1 MASRTPRGARRIGA
15 ISLAAAT
22 ALLGAAVA
30 AVPANGAPGT
40 VDSTD
45 NCEALQGAGDNFAE
59 LCLTAEEAADDVP
72 TPFVIPGVDEIA
84 SSPNLR
90 QLANLPKAGA
100 FAREASYSTDVAFQG
115 NYAFVGNY
123 DGFTVYDVSTP
134 SAPQITSQVVC
145 PGSQNDISIYGNL
158 LFLSVDSSR
167 NDDSCNSVGQSANIK
182 SSWEGIRIFDV
193 TDKASPAYVKAIE
206 TDCGS
211 HTHTLVPGKN
221 SNDLYVYVQSYSP
234 SANAPDCQPPHDKLS
249 IIKVPLDNPT
259 SAAVVAT
266 PNLFPTTTGATS
278 TSGCHDVT
286 VYPALDLAAGA
297 CMGDGILMD
306 IADRENPVV
315 LSRVRD
321 TNFAFWHSATFNNAG
336 TKVVFT
342 DELGGG
348 GSATCNPTIGPKRG
362 ADAIFDIEGAGANRT
377 LVFKSYFKIPRENT
391 RFENCVAHNGS
402 LIPAMGRD
410 IMVQAWYQGGISV
423 WDFTDSANPQEIAFW
438 ERGPLS
444 ATRLVLGGPWSTYYH
459 NGYIYSSDI
468 QKGLDVLQLTDPR
481 TDNARAVAFGEL
493 NVQSQPSYP
502 SCTEVITGRRNGG
515 LTVTSGVT
523 CLDGAQVNGHVK
535 VAPGA
540 SLIAFKAKLNGGV
553 SANGAAVV
561 SIVESQVNG
570 SVSATG
576 AVASVR
582 DSQVSGSVKIDS

>member
-1 MASRTPRGARRIGA
+1 MFRQTSRGVRRIGA
-15 ISLAAAT
+15 VSLAAAT
-22 ALLGAAVA
+22 ALLVTAVA
-30 AVPANGAPGT
+30 GAPAIGAP
-40 VDSTD
+40 DASEIAD
-45 NCEALQGAGDNFAE
+45 NCESLREAGDNFAE
-59 LCLTAEEAADDVP
+59 LCLSAAESDAQAAAEYTA
-72 TPFVIPGVDEIA
+72 PGVDEIA
-84 SSPNLR
+84 SSPNL
-90 QLANLPKAGA
+90 QQIANLPKSGA
-100 FAREASYSTDVAFQG
+100 FAREASYSTDMAFQG

-123 DGFTVYDVSTP
+123 DGFTIYDVSKP

-145 PGSQNDISIYGNL
+145 PGSQNDISVYGNL

-167 NDDSCNSVGQSANIK
+167 NNDSCNSTSQSASIK

-221 SNDLYVYVQSYSP
+221 DGNLYVYVQSYSP
-234 SANAPDCQPPHDKLS
+234 SASALDCQPPHDKLS

-259 SAAVVAT
+259 GAAVVAT
-266 PNLFPTTTGATS
+266 PNLFPGADGANS

-286 VYPALDLAAGA
+286 VYPELDLAAGA

-306 IADRENPVV
+306 IADRESPVV

-348 GSATCNPTIGPKRG
+348 SSATCNPTIGPKRG
-362 ADAIFDIEGAGANRT
+362 ADAIFDIAGSGANRS
-377 LVFKSYFKIPRENT
+377 LVFKSYFKIPRQNT
-391 RFENCVAHNGS
+391 STENCVAHNGS

-423 WDFTDSANPQEIAFW
+423 WDFTDSANPQEIAYW

-444 ATRLVLGGPWSTYYH
+444 ATRLILGGSWSTYYH

-468 QKGLDVLQLTDPR
+468 QKGLDVLKLTDPR

-502 SCTEVITGRRNGG
+502 ACTEVITDRRNGG
-515 LTVTSGVT
+515 LTVTSGVA
-523 CLDGAQVNGHVK
+523 CLDGATVNGGVK

-540 SLIAFKAKLNGGV
+540 GLIAFNASINGGV
-553 SANGAAVV
+553 KADGASVV
-561 SIVESQVNG
+561 SIVESRVNG
-570 SVSATG
+570 SVTALG
-576 AVASVR
+576 AKASVR
-582 DSQVSGSVKIDS
+582 DSKINGSVQIDG